1 MGGKWMDFWG
11 SYWQGGCLILK
22 NRWSMYYTNSNVAAA
37 DGFSI
42 ESANMI
48 SNVVAHVCLVV

>member
-1 MGGKWMDFWG
+1 MENEWIFEVAIA
-11 SYWQGGCLILK
+11 WQGGCLILK
-22 NRWSMYYTNSNVAAA
+22 NRWSMDYTNSNVAAA

-48 SNVVAHVCLVV
+48 SNIVAHVCLVV